1 LGVQGKPIDPF
12 NEMASIELFEP
23 AGRVSAPADFEDD
36 VRKHGF
42 IPLEFCAIFFRIQID
57 KVYM

>member
-1 LGVQGKPIDPF
+1 
-12 NEMASIELFEP
+12 MTSIEFFEP
-23 AGRVSAPADFEDD
+23 AGRVSAPADLEND

-42 IPLEFCAIFFRIQID
+42 KPLEFCAVFFWVEID